1 MRKSESGFRMD
12 RKRDQTD
19 FVKVTSA
26 SLDAGDIMTKVSTN
40 AAGASSIFVGTTRD
54 TFEGKRVA
62 RLEYEAYVPM
72 AEKQLKRLC
81 EKVRGRWKVERIA
94 IVHRTGVV
102 PLGEASVVIAVSS
115 AHRKEAL
122 EAVHFAIDDL
132 KATVPIWKKEVYTD
146 GTNSWK
152 ENKECPWS
160 GVGERNEDGDDDN
173 DEEVE
178 VDSALVQITASRAE
192 IDRRIDAFVQRKRAE
207 LNNANVLEFCNRHIS
222 EEPEFS
228 CARVDSVIVGRKDGK
243 SHFRQSQVVNRDGP
257 QTKSRPTPPKRIKT
271 ESSELESPSH
281 TAAADDSEIPVGIR
295 ERLVELEKKVPIITP
310 GGPVPKDVYARI
322 KALEDRVRYLEGVSP
337 EYFSN
342 FAKKESITDNG
353 PTPGSAG
360 AVERSEDIAKSLSG
374 INSRIQ
380 QLQASLMIKKREK
393 E

>member
-12 RKRDQTD
+12 RKCDQND
-19 FVKVTSA
+19 LVKVTSA
-26 SLDAGDIMTKVSTN
+26 SLNAGDILTKVSTN

-72 AEKQLKRLC
+72 AEKELKRLC
-81 EKVRGRWKVERIA
+81 GKVRERWNVERIA
-94 IVHRTGVV
+94 VVHRTGVV

-152 ENKECPWS
+152 ENKECQWS
-160 GVGERNEDGDDDN
+160 GIGERNEDDDD
-173 DEEVE
+173 DGEEVE

-243 SHFRQSQVVNRDGP
+243 SHFRQSQVVNPDGP

-271 ESSELESPSH
+271 ESSELESPSR

-295 ERLVELEKKVPIITP
+295 ERLVELEKKAPIITP
-310 GGPVPKDVYARI
+310 GGPVPKEVYARI

-337 EYFSN
+337 EYFNNSV
-342 FAKKESITDNG
+342 KKESIADNG
-353 PTPGSAG
+353 PTAGSAA

-380 QLQASLMIKKREK
+380 QLQASLMIKKREI

>member
-12 RKRDQTD
+12 RKRDQND

-26 SLDAGDIMTKVSTN
+26 SLDAGDFMTKVSTN

-243 SHFRQSQVVNRDGP
+243 SHFRQSQVVNHDGP
-257 QTKSRPTPPKRIKT
+257 QTKSKLTPPKRFKT
-271 ESSELESPSH
+271 EERPS
-281 TAAADDSEIPVGIR
+281 TAATAEEDSEVPVGIR
-295 ERLVELEKKVPIITP
+295 ERLLELEKKVPVIAP
-310 GGPVPKDVYARI
+310 KGPVPKDVYARI
-322 KALEDRVRYLEGVSP
+322 KALEDRVRYLEGISP
-337 EYFSN
+337 EYFCN
-342 FAKKESITDNG
+342 FVKMESESDNG
-353 PTPGSAG
+353 SASGSSG
-360 AVERSEDIAKSLSG
+360 AAERGEDLAKSLSG
-374 INSRIQ
+374 INTRIQ
-380 QLQASLMIKKREK
+380 QLQASLMVKKRET